1 MSAVAQLDLLEAI
14 RQREVGMDQA
24 LLSVDEEYRES
35 YMHAIELLAR
45 GGATFT
51 ADDVRSL
58 AGDPPSTVSP
68 NVLGALV
75 NAAAKAGLIEPV
87 GYLRSGRVIGHG
99 NVLVSWRGVQR

>member
-1 MSAVAQLDLLEAI
+1 MSATAQLDLLEAL
-14 RQREVGMDQA
+14 RQREEGMDQA
-24 LLSVDEEYRES
+24 LLSFDVYRES

-51 ADDVRSL
+51 ADDCRSL

-87 GYLRSGRVIGHG
+87 GWSRSGRVIGHG
-99 NVLVSWRGVQR
+99 NVLVSWKGTGR